1 MKNKKL
7 IKVLKGMLTSLK
19 IFINEKFKLLCSLMF
34 CIVCISAIVNQEYA
48 NKTTWIIVIVSA
60 FILFT
65 FISYIHEELFNV
77 ESKSDFPVLSKR
89 LTKKDSKIIYVDKE
103 DWQKA
108 VLYLST
114 IEDYL
119 QRKGML

>member
-1 MKNKKL
+1 M
-7 IKVLKGMLTSLK
+7 
-19 IFINEKFKLLCSLMF
+19 
-34 CIVCISAIVNQEYA
+34 
-48 NKTTWIIVIVSA
+48 
-60 FILFT
+60 
-65 FISYIHEELFNV
+65 
-77 ESKSDFPVLSKR
+77 LSKR